1 MRFFHDSILLRKD
14 RPKILQEIRILL
26 RKIILLIDKQQLA
39 MGNKQIDPSLE
50 ICWLAN
56 CILLLPIF
64 LKNFSLP
71 CTPFETLS

>member
-1 MRFFHDSILLRKD
+1 
-14 RPKILQEIRILL
+14 L